1 MQMASFDL
9 SQIEYRITAALS
21 QDAGMLEA
29 YRSGRDLHHATVE
42 RVFGG
47 DPSMRAPAKTVNFLM
62 LYGGGAKNLFEGL
75 IQNGVVNEDRSP
87 RFTLSACGGMIQDW
101 FQAYPG
107 VRGLIDRTAEFIR
120 STGYSRTELG
130 RRRYLPAIYLSG
142 DRLDYLREEAVR
154 QGFNH
159 VIQGTAQEVIKRA
172 MVRVWEKVC
181 GPMHRGGTIDPLL
194 QYHDELVF
202 QGPEGCFE
210 EAKGVITEAMCAD
223 SKRFGIPIESKMVV
237 GKDWGSLK

>member
-1 MQMASFDL
+1 
-9 SQIEYRITAALS
+9 
-21 QDAGMLEA
+21 
-29 YRSGRDLHHATVE
+29 
-42 RVFGG
+42 
-47 DPSMRAPAKTVNFLM
+47 
-62 LYGGGAKNLFEGL
+62 
-75 IQNGVVNEDRSP
+75 
-87 RFTLSACGGMIQDW
+87 MIDEW
-101 FQAYPG
+101 FRAYPG
-107 VRGLIDRTAEFIR
+107 VRRLIDRTAEFIQ

-142 DRLDYLREEAVR
+142 DRLDYLREEAIR

-172 MVRVWEKVC
+172 MVRVWDRIRPLQ
-181 GPMHRGGTIDPLL
+181 GDLSLDPLL

-210 EAKGVITEAMCAD
+210 EAKEIITEAMCAD
-223 SKRFGIPIESKMVV
+223 SGRFGIPIESKMVV

>member
-1 MQMASFDL
+1 
-9 SQIEYRITAALS
+9 
-21 QDAGMLEA
+21 MLEA

-87 RFTLSACGGMIQDW
+87 RFTLSACGGMIHDW

-107 VRGLIDRTAEFIR
+107 VRSLIDRTAEFIR

-142 DRLDYLREEAVR
+142 DRLDYLREEAIR

-172 MVRVWEKVC
+172 MRRVWANLRNNGRLSVLQIE
-181 GPMHRGGTIDPLL
+181 PLL

-210 EAKGVITEAMCAD
+210 EAKGIITEAMCAD
-223 SKRFGIPIESKMVV
+223 SERFRIPIESKMVV